1 MSKKPQ
7 VLKDVPSE
15 NAGIN
20 SVDNSSI
27 NFISQCRL
35 FKMRDFK
42 VGLERLKLPLIEL
55 SNKSGNQVYIHAL
68 SRVAKFKNINYSILS
83 LSYNIGLVFVFIVYN
98 ALNTPI
104 LSL

>member
-1 MSKKPQ
+1 MSKKPI
-7 VLKDVPSE
+7 VLKDVPNE

-27 NFISQCRL
+27 NFISRYRL
-35 FKMRDFK
+35 FKICDFK
-42 VGLERLKLPLIEL
+42 EGLEQLNLYLSEL

-68 SRVAKFKNINYSILS
+68 PRVAKFKNINNSIRS
-83 LSYNIGLVFVFIVYN
+83 LSYNIGLVFVFKVYY